1 MTAANTTSANTSP
14 AETGQAGSAPL
25 AAGFADP
32 VHDAQGCF
40 RAVMNA
46 MARPGTSKDVPAG
59 GLKPPAP
66 LTPVAAAIALTLIDY
81 DTPVWLDKPLM
92 ASEAVKTFLRFHTG
106 APIVSEPVDA
116 AFALVSA
123 PQTLIPLASFNQ
135 GSAEYPDRSTTV
147 ILIGQTFGTGPK
159 VMLEGPGIKDTALF
173 STGPVP
179 PVFWDQVIANNRQFP
194 RGIDL
199 VFAGATQAAA
209 LPRSTRITP
218 QEI

>member
-1 MTAANTTSANTSP
+1 MTLATQSRQGA
-14 AETGQAGSAPL
+14 APL

-46 MARPGTSKDVPAG
+46 MARPATRQAIDTGALT
-59 GLKPPAP
+59 PPAP

-92 ASEAVKTFLRFHTG
+92 ASEGVKQFLRFHTG
-106 APIVSEPVDA
+106 APIVSEPVEA

-123 PQTLIPLASFNQ
+123 PEAMIPLASFNQ
-135 GSAEYPDRSTTV
+135 GSLEYPDRSTTV
-147 ILIGQTFGTGPK
+147 ILTGQNFGTGQGAGTGAA
-159 VMLEGPGIKDTALF
+159 VMLEGPGLKDPTLFRTA
-173 STGPVP
+173 PVP

-199 VFAGATQAAA
+199 IFAGATEVAA

-218 QEI
+218 QEG

>member
-1 MTAANTTSANTSP
+1 MTAANTALTENTQAN
-14 AETGQAGSAPL
+14 AAPL

-46 MARPGTSKDVPAG
+46 MARPGTPQVIETG

-92 ASEAVKTFLRFHTG
+92 TSDAVKQFLRFHTG
-106 APIVSEPVDA
+106 APIVSEPVEA

-123 PQTLIPLASFNQ
+123 PVNMIPLASFNQ

-147 ILIGQTFGTGPK
+147 ILTGQSFADGPT
-159 VMLEGPGIKDTALF
+159 VMFEGPGIKDTVLF
-173 STGPVP
+173 RSGPVP

-199 VFAGATQAAA
+199 IFAGAREAAA